1 MKRILVTAG
10 GTATAWHICEEV
22 SKYFKDEI
30 QIHLCDINDP
40 DLVPASL
47 LAYKTH
53 KVPYSN
59 SENYLPTI
67 KKIVEEEKIDVIIPL
82 LPMEAFLLGPDS
94 DFIKELGVATTA
106 PKELAT
112 SALVDKKGMYE
123 TLSKLGVKTPT
134 NYNLDSIDEN
144 TKYMIKPRLGF
155 GSLGIKVLEGKNID
169 SSIDLEENVIQE
181 YCPHEDKDEVTVEIY
196 NYNGKLNIFSRRR
209 VMTKSGVCVKMVPI
223 DNEIFYPSV
232 KKIVENI
239 DCPIA
244 FNMQFLYDNGEWK
257 LFDCN
262 LRLGAGTGLSTAIG
276 FKLTK
281 ALLATLAGIPVDE
294 SYFNVDKE
302 AKSVVR
308 VYREVVMK

>member
-22 SKYFKDEI
+22 SKYFQDKIEI
-30 QIHLCDINDP
+30 HVCDINDP
-40 DLVPASL
+40 ELVPASV

-59 SENYLPTI
+59 SEDYLPTI
-67 KKIVEEEKIDVIIPL
+67 KKIVEEEKIDIIIPL
-82 LPMEAFLLGPDS
+82 LPMEAFILGPDS
-94 DFIKELGVATTA
+94 DFIKELGIVTTA
-106 PKELAT
+106 PKEETTA
-112 SALVDKKGMYE
+112 ALVDKKGMFE
-123 TLSKLGVKTPT
+123 TLSRLDVKTPM
-134 NYNLDSIDEN
+134 NYDLNSVDN
-144 TKYMIKPRLGF
+144 NKKYMIKPRLGF
-155 GSLGIKVLEGKNID
+155 GSLGIKILEGKDID
-169 SSIDLEENVIQE
+169 SDLNLDEFVIQE
-181 YCPHEDKDEVTVEIY
+181 YCPHDDEDEVTVEIY
-196 NYNGKLNIFSRRR
+196 NYNGRLEIFSRRR

-223 DNEIFYPSV
+223 DNEIFYSSV
-232 KKIVENI
+232 KKVVDNV

-244 FNMQFLYDNGEWK
+244 FNMQFLYDKGEWK

-281 ALLATLAGIPVDE
+281 ALLATLSDIPVDE

-308 VYREVVMK
+308 VYKEVVIK